1 MRTSNVLRIYDG
13 ALANA
18 VRALSKSFDREDLKP
33 GDQCVVLSQQVRDL
47 KCQNYKPRKKL
58 IATEPWV

>member
-1 MRTSNVLRIYDG
+1 MTRTSNVVRIRD
-13 ALANA
+13 AASANA
-18 VRALSKSFDREDLKP
+18 RGLSKAFDREDLKP